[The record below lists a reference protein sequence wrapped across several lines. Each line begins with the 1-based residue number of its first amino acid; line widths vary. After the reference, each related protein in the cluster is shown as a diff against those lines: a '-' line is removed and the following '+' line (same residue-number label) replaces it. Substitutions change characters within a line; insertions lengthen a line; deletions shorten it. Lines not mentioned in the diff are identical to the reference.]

1 MKFFLGKLH
10 TNLYMQAYPK
20 HTNISDGDDTVL
32 WQSFKNGDSAAYA
45 TIYKKHADPLLKYG
59 IHLCADLN
67 LVEDAIHDL
76 FVDLWEKRKQL
87 KEVKSLGIYLKVSLR
102 RSIFRKLKKNKIISS
117 EELVHQ
123 NAFKFSL
130 QSEDLKR
137 EMESYEAIENQLI
150 KALNELS
157 PRQREIIYLRFY
169 QNMSYE
175 EIAKHLS
182 LDTSYTYNITS
193 KAYSKLKKYLASD
206 ISLLI
211 LLASTFQ

>member
-1 MKFFLGKLH
+1 
-10 TNLYMQAYPK
+10 MQAYPK
-20 HTNISDGDDTVL
+20 HISIVDDDDSVL

-45 TIYKKHADPLLKYG
+45 LIYQKHADLLLKYG

-67 LVEDAIHDL
+67 LVEDTIHDL

-102 RSIFRKLKKNKIISS
+102 RSLFRKLKKNKIISS
-117 EELVHQ
+117 EELVHK

-130 QSEDLKR
+130 QLEDLKK
-137 EMESYEAIENQLI
+137 EMESYEAIENRLI
-150 KALNELS
+150 QALNQLS

-169 QNMSYE
+169 QNMTYE

-182 LDTSYTYNITS
+182 LDINYTYNISS
-193 KAYSKLKKYLASD
+193 KAYSKIKKYLASD
-206 ISLLI
+206 ITLLF
-211 LLASTFQ
+211 LLASIF